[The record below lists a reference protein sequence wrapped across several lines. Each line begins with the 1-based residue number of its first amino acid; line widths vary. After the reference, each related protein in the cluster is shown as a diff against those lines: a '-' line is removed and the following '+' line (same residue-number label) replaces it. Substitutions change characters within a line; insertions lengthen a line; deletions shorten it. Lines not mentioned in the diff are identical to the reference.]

1 MRSAKK
7 AAPAVAAIAALAFAL
22 HAQTRSEF
30 DAVSVKRNSS
40 GPQSPANFRTFPGR
54 LAGVN
59 VGLKLL
65 ISNAY
70 GVEGFQILDAPSWAD
85 LDRYDVE
92 GKTTNAVTGKE
103 LYPMLQSLLEDR
115 FKLKVHRE
123 KKEGKVYRLTVVKS
137 GLKLPP
143 FQPESCIAAVPNGPP
158 RPPAPGEKPP
168 CGVLRPGRSGSSQA
182 WDAAGLNVSYLVR
195 VLALMLGRTV
205 DDQTGIKDPL
215 GAFHL
220 EFAPPNLTNNPVL
233 SADSAGPSIFT
244 ALQEQLGLK
253 LESATGL
260 VEMLIIDHVERP
272 SEN

>member
-1 MRSAKK
+1 MA
-7 AAPAVAAIAALAFAL
+7 AVAAIVALAFAL
-22 HAQTRSEF
+22 HAQTRPEF
-30 DAVSVKRNSS
+30 DAASVKRNS
-40 GPQSPANFRTFPGR
+40 GAPQSPANFRTFPGR

-65 ISNAY
+65 ISDAY
-70 GVEGFQILDAPSWAD
+70 GVEGFQILDTPSWAD

-92 GKTTNAVTGKE
+92 GKTASAVTGKQ

-123 KKEGKVYRLTVVKS
+123 KKEGKVYRLTLAKS
-137 GLKLPP
+137 GLKIPP
-143 FQPESCIAAVPNGPP
+143 FQPDSCVVAVPNSPP

-168 CGVLRPGRSGSSQA
+168 CGVLRPGRNASGQS
-182 WDAAGLNVSYLVR
+182 WEAAGLNIAYLVR
-195 VLALMLGRTV
+195 VLGLMLGRTV

-220 EFAPPNLTNNPVL
+220 EFAPPNLTSNPAL

-253 LESATGL
+253 LESASGL
-260 VEMLIIDHVERP
+260 VEMLVIDHVERP